1 MGGNSYDRDVY
12 SSSSSSGWGNSYNPS
27 ASGGSSLGASS
38 SYASA
43 KLGSTTLDSSMM
55 PNGKIL
61 KSTSKNPIIVMLDVT
76 GSNIDFAKIVYD
88 KMPMFY
94 GQIEQQGYLDD
105 FEIAF
110 CAVGDAYTDKYPL
123 QIGSFAKGIELD
135 SWLEKIVLEGCGGG
149 QKMES
154 YELAAYYLLKNAEFA
169 PGSEPL
175 IFFIGDEAPYS
186 KVNRSQ
192 AEMFEIECKEEC
204 TVPFELL
211 RKKVK
216 DNVFMLLSKY
226 NGWGFDDSI
235 TKCWEG
241 LLAPKHVVKIGEEKA
256 IVDLILG
263 IISMYSGSRNLA
275 TYKVDMLS
283 RGQSQAR
290 IASVAESLDSLS
302 KAIVPVK
309 VTGDIVKA
317 SPSSKKSNERGK
329 RI

>member
-1 MGGNSYDRDVY
+1 MGGSSYDRDVY
-12 SSSSSSGWGNSYNPS
+12 SASSSSGWGSSYNS
-27 ASGGSSLGASS
+27 GSSSGAS
-38 SYASA
+38 SYASS
-43 KLGSTTLDSSMM
+43 KLGSTALDYSMK

-61 KSTSKNPIIVMLDVT
+61 KSTSKHPIIVMLDVT
-76 GSNIDFAKIVYD
+76 GSNIEFAKIVYD

-110 CAVGDAYTDKYPL
+110 CAVGDAYSDDYPL

-135 SWLEKIVLEGCGGG
+135 SWLEKIVLEGYGGG
-149 QKMES
+149 QGMES
-154 YELAAYYLLKNAEFA
+154 YELAAYYLLKNAKFA
-169 PGSEPL
+169 PGSEPI
-175 IFFIGDEAPYS
+175 IFFIGDEAPYP
-186 KVNRSQ
+186 KVNKSQ
-192 AEMFEIECKEEC
+192 AKEFEIECEEEC
-204 TVPFELL
+204 AVPFELL

-216 DNVFMLLSKY
+216 DNVFMLLNRY
-226 NGWGFDDSI
+226 NGYEFCDSI
-235 TKCWEG
+235 TKTWEK

-263 IISMYSGSRNLA
+263 IISMHSGARTLA
-275 TYKVDMLS
+275 TYKVDMLD

-290 IASVAESLDSLS
+290 ISNVSKSLDELS
-302 KAIVPVK
+302 KALVPVK

-317 SPSSKKSNERGK
+317 SPSSKKASEKGK